1 MTAAMCLSSCRWT
14 DRTAAAQRLCPAP
27 TATEEVSFMKKWIII
42 AIIAV
47 IVIIGVSNSVYTVQE
62 GEFAY
67 ITQFGAL
74 VSIQP
79 DAGLAFKLPFIQD
92 VNRLTKK
99 QMIYNV
105 NSSEVLTADKKAMIV
120 DSYSIWKIDD
130 VTTFIRTVNNIGEMQ
145 KRIDASTYSVIKN
158 LMGQLQQNEIISDAE
173 AGRTSLN
180 NQITEQVAASLRP
193 YGVDILSVE
202 IKRFDLPEDN
212 TTAVFA
218 RMVSERSQM
227 AASYKAEGEYE
238 AAKIRNETDK
248 EIEITIGQAQAAA
261 QRLQGEGEEEYMR
274 ILKELYNDP
283 DKAEFYLFV
292 RELEALKKAM
302 QGDKTLILG
311 PDSPLVR
318 IINQL
323 DE

>member
-1 MTAAMCLSSCRWT
+1 
-14 DRTAAAQRLCPAP
+14 
-27 TATEEVSFMKKWIII
+27 MKKWIII
-42 AIIAV
+42 AVVVLLAL
-47 IVIIGVSNSVYTVQE
+47 IGVSNSVYTVQE

-74 VSIQP
+74 VSIHP
-79 DAGLAFKLPFIQD
+79 NAGLAFKIPFIQD

-120 DSYSIWKIDD
+120 DSYSIWKIVD

-158 LMGQLQQNEIISDAE
+158 LMGQLEQSEIISDGE
-173 AGRTSLN
+173 ASRTSLN
-180 NQITEQVAASLRP
+180 NQITEQVAASLMP
-193 YGVDILSVE
+193 YGVEILSVE
-202 IKRFDLPEDN
+202 VKRFDLPEDN
-212 TTAVFA
+212 TTAVYA
-218 RMVSERSQM
+218 RMISERSQM

-248 EIEITIGQAQAAA
+248 EIEITIGQAEAAA
-261 QRLQGEGEEEYMR
+261 QRLRGEGEEEYMR

-283 DKAEFYLFV
+283 AKAEFYLFV
-292 RELEALKKAM
+292 RELEAMKKSL
-302 QGDKTLILG
+302 QGEKTIILG
-311 PDSPLVR
+311 SDSPLAK
-318 IINQL
+318 IINQVN
-323 DE
+323 D

>member
-1 MTAAMCLSSCRWT
+1 MS
-14 DRTAAAQRLCPAP
+14 CPAVP
-27 TATEEVSFMKKWIII
+27 ETEEDHTMKKWIII
-42 AIIAV
+42 AVVVLLAL
-47 IVIIGVSNSVYTVQE
+47 IGVSNSVYTVQE

-74 VSIQP
+74 VSIRP
-79 DAGLAFKLPFIQD
+79 NAGLAFKIPFIQD

-120 DSYSIWKIDD
+120 DSYSIWKIVD

-158 LMGQLQQNEIISDAE
+158 LMGQLEQSEIISDGE
-173 AGRTSLN
+173 ASRTSLN
-180 NQITEQVAASLRP
+180 NQITEQVAASLMP
-193 YGVDILSVE
+193 YGVEILSVE
-202 IKRFDLPEDN
+202 VKRFDLPEDN
-212 TTAVFA
+212 TTAVYA
-218 RMVSERSQM
+218 RMISERSQM

-248 EIEITIGQAQAAA
+248 EIEITIGQAEAAA
-261 QRLQGEGEEEYMR
+261 QRLRGEGEEEYMR

-283 DKAEFYLFV
+283 AKAEFYLFV
-292 RELEALKKAM
+292 RELEAMKKSL
-302 QGDKTLILG
+302 QGEKTLILG
-311 PDSPLVR
+311 SDSPLAK
-318 IINQL
+318 IINQVN
-323 DE
+323 D